1 MIVDPKVTREKS
13 ELETLVMSD
22 LKEIREISVSK
33 EKSELETPDLRGIR
47 EIWVS
52 IQKPCFSRFGNDLN
66 YLVSIIHSFNIF
78 IS

>member
-1 MIVDPKVTREKS
+1 
-13 ELETLVMSD
+13 
-22 LKEIREISVSK
+22 
-33 EKSELETPDLRGIR
+33 LETPDLRGIR